1 MDKAVYIL
9 KNVYHLYHLAG
20 RILSREGKFLAVPFD
35 GFLDE
40 DPVFNS
46 PKLLQMLMDYGREQK
61 TYKGWNDNGYWYYVF
76 HDLGD
81 YVIWGPVNTEEHS
94 ENDYLLYCKQHEAKA
109 GYVCDIPLMKMGELE
124 EIIMFVHGLLTDE
137 YENVVKIDNGIDP
150 GRFQESLHAGRVE
163 YELENEECDKKH
175 FPFAR
180 EDQMW
185 KWIIGGGQG
194 KFSFGTGKSFEDLV
208 ESAGV
213 MAQSQKKNLEYGI
226 VSGIT
231 LLTRYAIATGVG
243 ESAAYILS
251 DVLLQK
257 LAKAANVMEMRKVME
272 YALAE
277 FGRLGKGAKSETHSI
292 YVEQSREYV
301 AKHIFKK
308 LSLQEIAKEIGVHPA
323 YLSGIFKKQTGMTL
337 TDYIMQEKIQVSCN
351 LLKYSNRSIAI
362 IAEYMNLSPQSYFTR
377 VFKKVTGET
386 PAQYRRTHVVKNF
399 LDN

>member
-94 ENDYLLYCKQHEAKA
+94 ENDYLLYCKQHGAKA

-137 YENVVKIDNGIDP
+137 YDNGIDP

>member
-94 ENDYLLYCKQHEAKA
+94 ENDYLLYCKQHGAKA

-175 FPFAR
+175 FLICQRRSDVEMDYRRRA
-180 EDQMW
+180 
-185 KWIIGGGQG
+185 GGS
-194 KFSFGTGKSFEDLV
+194 FSFGTGKSFEDLV

-213 MAQSQKKNLEYGI
+213 MASH
-226 VSGIT
+226 
-231 LLTRYAIATGVG
+231 
-243 ESAAYILS
+243 
-251 DVLLQK
+251 
-257 LAKAANVMEMRKVME
+257 RKRIWNT
-272 YALAE
+272 A
-277 FGRLGKGAKSETHSI
+277 
-292 YVEQSREYV
+292 
-301 AKHIFKK
+301 
-308 LSLQEIAKEIGVHPA
+308 
-323 YLSGIFKKQTGMTL
+323 
-337 TDYIMQEKIQVSCN
+337 
-351 LLKYSNRSIAI
+351 
-362 IAEYMNLSPQSYFTR
+362 
-377 VFKKVTGET
+377 
-386 PAQYRRTHVVKNF
+386 
-399 LDN
+399 

>member
-94 ENDYLLYCKQHEAKA
+94 ENDYLLYCKQHGAKA

-292 YVEQSREYV
+292 YVEQSRE
-301 AKHIFKK
+301 

>member
-94 ENDYLLYCKQHEAKA
+94 ENDYLLYCKQHGAKA

-231 LLTRYAIATGVG
+231 LLTRYAIAAGVG

-308 LSLQEIAKEIGVHPA
+308 LSLRLSEIGVHPA

>member
-94 ENDYLLYCKQHEAKA
+94 ENDYLLYCKQHGAKA

-337 TDYIMQEKIQVSCN
+337 TDYIMQEKN
-351 LLKYSNRSIAI
+351 
-362 IAEYMNLSPQSYFTR
+362 
-377 VFKKVTGET
+377 TG
-386 PAQYRRTHVVKNF
+386 F
-399 LDN
+399 L

>member
-46 PKLLQMLMDYGREQK
+46 PKLLQMLMEYGREQK
-61 TYKGWNDNGYWYYVF
+61 TYKGWNDDGYWYYVF

-81 YVIWGPVNTEEHS
+81 YVIWGPVNTEEYS
-94 ENDYLLYCKQHEAKA
+94 ENDNLLYCKQHGAKA
-109 GYVCDIPLMKMGELE
+109 GCVCDIPLMKIGKLE
-124 EIIMFVHGLLTDE
+124 EIIMFVHGLLSDE
-137 YENVVKIDNGIDP
+137 YENIVKIDDGIDA

-194 KFSFGTGKSFEDLV
+194 RFSFGIGKSFEDLV
-208 ESAGV
+208 DNAGV

-231 LLTRYAIATGVG
+231 LLTRYAIAAGVE

-257 LAKAANVMEMRKVME
+257 LAKATNVMEMRKVME
-272 YALAE
+272 YALVE
-277 FGRLGKGAKSETHSI
+277 FGRLGKGAKSETYSI

-301 AKHIFKK
+301 AKNIFKK

-386 PAQYRRTHVVKNF
+386 PARYRRTHVDKNF
-399 LDN
+399 LED